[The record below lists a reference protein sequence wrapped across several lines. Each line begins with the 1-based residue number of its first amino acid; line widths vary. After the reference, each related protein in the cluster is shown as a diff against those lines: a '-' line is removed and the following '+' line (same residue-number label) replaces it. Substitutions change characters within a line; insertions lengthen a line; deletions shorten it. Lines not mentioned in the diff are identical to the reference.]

1 MKNQWGGKRPGS
13 GPPRKRLNLDKDAA
27 RDLAALTKQWRSER
41 NNQTLTEEEVV
52 NADYWKVWP
61 FPTESLA
68 RSTNKRKPVLPH
80 PEVYVRLEKGM
91 LDIHY

>member
-52 NADYWKVWP
+52 QATREQLQNMK
-61 FPTESLA
+61 F
-68 RSTNKRKPVLPH
+68 
-80 PEVYVRLEKGM
+80 
-91 LDIHY
+91 IHHQVNMW